1 MFSSRLTLL
10 AIVVFSGQADATPQA
25 YGQNINLPEVN
36 TQHPTAEKQLIRDE
50 NRLSTSGYIML
61 DRDYYGAFYDKE
73 SQVNQDTYR
82 HKDEIRRAKVGLKY
96 QLSDMLSSELQ
107 VKYTRSFPDK
117 GEISLADAM
126 MKLSFGNKRLQF
138 GKMKQT
144 LGLEQQTGSSK
155 LISIE
160 RSLGNIFTPGR
171 SYGVQLSHKSK
182 SLRWALGYYVNR
194 DMAQDGS
201 DAFSLYHFN
210 LFTQSEKD
218 IESYA
223 LHTNYNWFAS
233 KNTLLH
239 LGASMSHHDLSG
251 NLFQIKSSGEVH
263 SADKIIRSARFY
275 ALSNRLN
282 QIELLY
288 LNKQFLLQ
296 AEAMHNQ
303 VKDIDDSNW
312 NYYSAYL
319 QASFRFDR
327 NYQYKFGKLKSK
339 RYKRNKSALYG
350 LELVLRQSYLDVRD
364 RNIGSEASI
373 SQLGINIYPAKNF
386 KFMVDIQQP
395 WIAGNTVNTNQSGL
409 AFTLR
414 GQYSF

>member
-1 MFSSRLTLL
+1 MFNSRLAWL
-10 AIVVFSGQADATPQA
+10 AIVVFSGQADANPQV
-25 YGQNINLPEVN
+25 YGQSINLPEAV
-36 TQHPTAEKQLIRDE
+36 TRHPTTEKQPIKGK

-61 DRDYYGAFYDKE
+61 DRDYYGPFYNKE
-73 SQVNQDTYR
+73 SRVNQDDYR
-82 HKDEIRRAKVGLKY
+82 HKDEIRRAKVGLEY
-96 QLSDMLSSELQ
+96 QLSDMFSSELQ

-126 MKLSFGNKRLQF
+126 MKFSLGNNRLQF

-160 RSLGNIFTPGR
+160 RSLGNIFTPDR
-171 SYGVQLSHKSK
+171 SYGVQLSHKSQ
-182 SLRWALGYYVNR
+182 SLRWALGYYINR

-201 DAFSLYHFN
+201 DAFSLSHFN
-210 LFTQSEKD
+210 LFTQSEED

-223 LHTNYNWFAS
+223 LHTNHNWFTS

-263 SADKIIRSARFY
+263 SADKVIRSARFY
-275 ALSNRLN
+275 ALSNHLN
-282 QIELLY
+282 QIELLL

-327 NYQYKFGKLKSK
+327 NYQYKSGKLKNK
-339 RYKRNKSALYG
+339 RYKRNKNSLYG
-350 LELVLRQSYLDVRD
+350 LEIVLRQSYLDVRD
-364 RNIGSEASI
+364 HNIGSEASI

-386 KFMVDIQQP
+386 KLMANIQKP
-395 WIAGNTVNTNQSGL
+395 SIAGNTVNTNQSGL